1 MVHRSGLRMES
12 NELKKLWHEISSED
26 LSLQS
31 VLPLAFAEVG
41 ERIRII
47 SMRGGR
53 GFNNKVVS
61 MGLKVGDEI
70 RVVYR
75 RPGGA
80 VLIARGQ
87 TRYALGVVMTQKIL
101 VAKI

>member
-1 MVHRSGLRMES
+1 MES
-12 NELKKLWHEISSED
+12 SELKKPGHEISSEN
-26 LSLQS
+26 LSLQN

-41 ERIRII
+41 EKIRII

-80 VLIARGQ
+80 VLIAKEG
-87 TRYALGVVMTQKIL
+87 TRYGLGVVMAQKIL
-101 VAKI
+101 VAVIL

>member
-1 MVHRSGLRMES
+1 MES
-12 NELKKLWHEISSED
+12 SELKKPGPEIFSED
-26 LSLQS
+26 LSLQNI
-31 VLPLAFAEVG
+31 LPLTFAEVG

-80 VLIARGQ
+80 VLIAKEG
-87 TRYALGVVMTQKIL
+87 TRYGLGVVMAQKIF
-101 VAKI
+101 VAEIL

>member
-1 MVHRSGLRMES
+1 MENVIEMES
-12 NELKKLWHEISSED
+12 SKLKKPGPERSSED

-31 VLPLAFAEVG
+31 VLPLAMAGEG

-47 SMRGGR
+47 SLRGGR
-53 GFNNKVVS
+53 GFNDKLVS

-70 RVVYR
+70 KVIHR

-80 VLIARGQ
+80 VLIAKDG
-87 TRYALGVVMTQKIL
+87 TRYALGVVMAQKIL
-101 VAKI
+101 VAEF

>member
-1 MVHRSGLRMES
+1 MES
-12 NELKKLWHEISSED
+12 NELKKSGPERSSED
-26 LSLQS
+26 LSLQN
-31 VLPLAFAEVG
+31 VLSLALAEVG
-41 ERIRII
+41 KRIRII

-80 VLIARGQ
+80 VLIAKGQ

-101 VAKI
+101 VAEI

>member
-1 MVHRSGLRMES
+1 M
-12 NELKKLWHEISSED
+12 KKPGPEIFSED
-26 LSLQS
+26 LSLQNI
-31 VLPLAFAEVG
+31 LPLTFAEVG

-80 VLIARGQ
+80 VLIAKEG
-87 TRYALGVVMTQKIL
+87 TRYGLGVVMAQKIF
-101 VAKI
+101 VAEIL

>member
-1 MVHRSGLRMES
+1 MKNLER
-12 NELKKLWHEISSED
+12 SSEN
-26 LSLQS
+26 LSLQN
-31 VLPLAFAEVG
+31 VLSLALAKVG

-47 SMRGGR
+47 SMKGGR

-80 VLIARGQ
+80 VLIAKGQ

-101 VAKI
+101 VSEI